1 MFLINDKA
9 SWATGLLKLT
19 NDKTARNGPL
29 SLTAGSLTSG
39 PGSGFLAGTWFEQ
52 RHDQ

>member
-1 MFLINDKA
+1 M
-9 SWATGLLKLT
+9 LT

-29 SLTAGSLTSG
+29 SLMAGSLTSD
-39 PGSGFLAGTWFEQ
+39 PGNGFLAETWFEQ